1 MASAVLMTIL
11 KAAVAVSDTESV
23 TRTVK
28 LAVPVVV
35 GTPEITPVAAAR
47 VKPAGSVPALRL
59 QL

>member
-11 KAAVAVSDTESV
+11 NAAVAVPDTESV

-28 LAVPVVV
+28 LDVPVVV
-35 GTPEITPVAAAR
+35 GTPEIMPVDAAR
-47 VKPAGSVPALRL
+47 VRPAGSVPVLRL